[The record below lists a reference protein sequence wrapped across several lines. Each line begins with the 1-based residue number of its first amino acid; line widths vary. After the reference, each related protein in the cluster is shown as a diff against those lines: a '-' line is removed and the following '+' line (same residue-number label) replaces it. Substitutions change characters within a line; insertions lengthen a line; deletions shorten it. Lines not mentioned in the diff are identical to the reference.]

1 MSATVG
7 EAAIVW
13 LSSTFA
19 RLTWI
24 RSSCSRRGTLMRQPL
39 SRK

>member
-1 MSATVG
+1 MSALVG
-7 EAAIVW
+7 EAAMVW
-13 LSSTFA
+13 LSSTLA
-19 RLTWI
+19 RLTCR